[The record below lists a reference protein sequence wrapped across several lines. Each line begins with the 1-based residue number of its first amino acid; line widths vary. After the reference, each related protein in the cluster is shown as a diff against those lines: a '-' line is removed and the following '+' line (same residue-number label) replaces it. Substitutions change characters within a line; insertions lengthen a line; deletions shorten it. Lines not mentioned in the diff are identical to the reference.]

1 VAAAQLAATKA
12 RVGNAVLELTAQ
24 VRQAVVT
31 LQAAQATV
39 EVRTLVLEA
48 QSAAA
53 ELRARQRAAG
63 NVSDFDVIQE
73 QAFFEQSKL
82 DLGRAEL
89 QAVEQREN
97 RLLGLWGSD
106 SASWKVES
114 KLPDVPKQDPSLDH
128 VESLAIARRLD
139 LIAVRAEGQ
148 ALEEAASLSGVSRA
162 LHGLQAGV
170 STGRDAEGTRVT
182 GPEWKQSCRSAGQQ
196 SWRARGSAGLV
207 GPVSCPSEHLLVEA

>member
-1 VAAAQLAATKA
+1 KA

-24 VRQAVVT
+24 VRQALVT

-53 ELRARQRAAG
+53 ELRVRQRAAG
-63 NVSDFDVIQE
+63 NVSELDVIQQE
-73 QAFFEQSKL
+73 AFFEQSKL

-89 QAVEQREN
+89 QAVEQREQLN
-97 RLLGLWGSD
+97 RLLGLWGPE

-114 KLPDVPKQDPSLDH
+114 KLPDVPEQDPSLEH

-139 LIAVRAEGQ
+139 LIAV
-148 ALEEAASLSGVSRA
+148 
-162 LHGLQAGV
+162 
-170 STGRDAEGTRVT
+170 
-182 GPEWKQSCRSAGQQ
+182 
-196 SWRARGSAGLV
+196 
-207 GPVSCPSEHLLVEA
+207 